1 MGNKSRNM
9 HRSAI
14 AHAHAVLALVLIMT
28 IINPSAG
35 SPGSDKWEEDVPS
48 DNGAESSIQIASEA
62 STMCDS
68 RGAGSASSI
77 GRACPQHHCLK
88 LDGSCCSP
96 RTNNCGTRRRA
107 PRVFTNANCKSFTG
121 ATCAVFGCNES
132 RLSDCKK
139 VGHSGWKCVCPKGK
153 CAYQGKC
160 ISLSDLRDAWKFRES
175 ARLNSPERRAQR
187 RHDARKMI

>member
-14 AHAHAVLALVLIMT
+14 AHAVLALVLIMT

-62 STMCDS
+62 STMCA
-68 RGAGSASSI
+68 RSASRFKEDGSV
-77 GRACPQHHCLK
+77 RLCPQHHCLK
-88 LDGSCCSP
+88 LDGSCCHA
-96 RTNNCGTRRRA
+96 RTGCGTYA

-121 ATCAVFGCNES
+121 ATCAVWGCDES

-160 ISLSDLRDAWKFRES
+160 ISLSDLRDAWKFDE
-175 ARLNSPERRAQR
+175 AQRLNSPERRAQR